1 APSLDTFDHELGA
14 ARLDRLARL
23 REPAELGDDESAER
37 VVIGSGFGGR
47 QFEVERL
54 AHVLERN
61 ARVHQRLALRHR
73 DDHLLLDVV
82 LVADLADD
90 LLYEILDGHEPARAA
105 VLVDDDSDV
114 DLVLLHVAEQ
124 LVDGLRL
131 GTNWAGRRYGRMC
144 TSFSPRA
151 RRRKR
156 SFT

>member
-1 APSLDTFDHELGA
+1 MRSSSPGPSFSTVLDPLACGHLLDDADSADAPSLDTLDHELGA

-47 QFEVERL
+47 QVEVERL

-82 LVADLADD
+82 LIADLTDD
-90 LLYEILDGHEPARAA
+90 LLDEVLDGHEPAR
-105 VLVDDDSDV
+105 
-114 DLVLLHVAEQ
+114 
-124 LVDGLRL
+124 
-131 GTNWAGRRYGRMC
+131 
-144 TSFSPRA
+144 
-151 RRRKR
+151 
-156 SFT
+156 